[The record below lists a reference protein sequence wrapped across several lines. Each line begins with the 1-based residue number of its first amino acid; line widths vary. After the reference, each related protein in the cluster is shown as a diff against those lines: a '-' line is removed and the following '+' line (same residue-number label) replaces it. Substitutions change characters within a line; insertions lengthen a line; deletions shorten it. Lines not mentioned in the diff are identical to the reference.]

1 MAVRSIDKVSIS
13 FGLVAIPARIYST
26 GEPGSDVSFH
36 LVHAVCGTRVKQQWY
51 CPKDDEVV
59 ERSDL
64 VKGYEVA
71 RGKLVTFEKEELKAL
86 EAVASDS
93 IEIRE
98 FVPLDAV
105 DPIYYERHYYVGPD
119 KGGDHAYTLLRT
131 AMADSGL
138 VALGSYAARG
148 KQYVVLV
155 RADDHGLVMHQ
166 LRYPDEVRGWKAID
180 LPARAKPKPAE
191 LALARKV
198 IDQITHTEADLEDYK
213 DEVSARVRKLIAKKA
228 EGEVIEVPEAAEKP
242 AAVVDLMQSLKE
254 SLAAA
259 GNGNGKA
266 KAHAKSH
273 AKPKRAARTR
283 AATAHRPK
291 RATAR
296 RSTRSS
302 RAHAPAAATKRR
314 AAARKHA
321 S

>member
-36 LVHAVCGTRVKQQWY
+36 LVHAACGTRVKQQWY

-71 RGKLVTFEKEELKAL
+71 RGKLVTFEADELKAL

-119 KGGDHAYTLLRT
+119 KGGDHAYALLRT

-198 IDQITHTEADLEDYK
+198 IEQITHTEADLDDYK

-228 EGEVIEVPEAAEKP
+228 EGEVIEVPEPAE
-242 AAVVDLMQSLKE
+242 S
-254 SLAAA
+254 
-259 GNGNGKA
+259 
-266 KAHAKSH
+266 
-273 AKPKRAARTR
+273 RARRWCART
-283 AATAHRPK
+283 
-291 RATAR
+291 
-296 RSTRSS
+296 S
-302 RAHAPAAATKRR
+302 R
-314 AAARKHA
+314 
-321 S
+321 